1 MVDLLAVGWAC
12 LLAAVVAV
20 GFVVWERL
28 EARWIERPARPRLVV
43 HRRELTRARPPRPD
57 RNQRRAA

>member
-12 LLAAVVAV
+12 LLAAVVGL

-28 EARWIERPARPRLVV
+28 EARWIERPARPPLVAR
-43 HRRELTRARPPRPD
+43 RRELSRRRLPGSD
-57 RNQRRAA
+57 RVERRAA